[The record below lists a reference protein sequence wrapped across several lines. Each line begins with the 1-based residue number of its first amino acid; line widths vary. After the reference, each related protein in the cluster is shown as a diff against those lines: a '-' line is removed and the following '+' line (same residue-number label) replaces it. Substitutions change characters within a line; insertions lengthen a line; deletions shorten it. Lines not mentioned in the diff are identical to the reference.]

1 MADTSDDENDDS
13 GGFFNSFMRPFN
25 ELARE
30 MSGYNKERESK
41 YQERVVTDAS
51 NARKKLLM
59 QEQEFMRLQDEAASS
74 GAQAIR
80 NTAQARSNTAAGR
93 ASVSAVMPKEERD
106 FLGL

>member
-1 MADTSDDENDDS
+1 MGQENSDSDDD
-13 GGFFNSFMRPFN
+13 GGFLNSFMRPFN
-25 ELARE
+25 EFARE
-30 MSGYNKERESK
+30 VSGYNKERESR

-59 QEQEFMRLQDEAASS
+59 QEQEFMQLQDEAASS